1 MDSRQRTLAA
11 VRPHGRTGV
20 ELGPLDRPLVRR
32 DDGDILY
39 ADHLSTEGLARK
51 YAGHAA
57 AGPRARGALVEVDLV
72 LENQTLAQA
81 LGARGPVDYIVASHV
96 IEHLPDV
103 IGWLKDCAEALRED
117 GLLFLAV
124 PDMRFTFDRGRS
136 LTTVGDLVAA
146 HLARATRPSPA
157 QVYEH
162 FSRAMQV
169 DADAVW
175 TGRETR
181 FPLFA
186 GHGPEAG
193 LEHARRIHETGGM
206 IDVHC
211 SVFTPDSFT
220 SVLGEAIAIGLVPFA
235 FSEVTPTQVGEIEFF
250 ALLRK
255 CDGATPAERAA
266 FTPRPD
272 RHAPR
277 PARPGWRSRLAGT
290 RRLDETP

>member
-290 RRLDETP
+290 RRLADTP

>member
-32 DDGDILY
+32 GDGDILY

-136 LTTVGDLVAA
+136 LTTTGDLVGA
-146 HLARATRPSPA
+146 HLAGATRPSAA

-162 FSRAMQV
+162 FAKAMQV
-169 DADAVW
+169 DAEAVW
-175 TGRETR
+175 TGRATR

-193 LEHARRIHETGGM
+193 LEQARRVHETGGM

-220 SVLGEAIAIGLVPFA
+220 AVLGEIIALGLVPFA
-235 FSEVTPTQVGEIEFF
+235 FSEFTPTPFGEIEFF

-255 CDGATPAERAA
+255 CEGTAPADRAA
-266 FTPRPD
+266 STPRPD

-277 PARPGWRSRLAGT
+277 PASPGWRSRLSVA
-290 RRLDETP
+290 RRFGDPP